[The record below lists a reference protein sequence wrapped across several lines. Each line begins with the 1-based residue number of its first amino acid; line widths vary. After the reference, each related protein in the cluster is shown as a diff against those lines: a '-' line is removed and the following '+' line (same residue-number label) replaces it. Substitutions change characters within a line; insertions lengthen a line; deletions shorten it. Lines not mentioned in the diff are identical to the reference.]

1 MTAMILQ
8 PKKGKTDEEI
18 AAARERAIA
27 SLENKEYKIFPTFAG
42 EGFSPEVCK
51 QLLTINPPLL
61 CLGYFLLSMSYCDT
75 AYFCNGWEL
84 DRECRLE
91 HAAAEEYGLSILYE
105 E

>member
-1 MTAMILQ
+1 MKAMILQ

-27 SLENKEYKIFPTFAG
+27 ALENKEYKIPTFAG

-51 QLLTINPPLL
+51 QLLTINPPLM

>member
-8 PKKGKTDEEI
+8 PKKSKTDEEI

-27 SLENKEYKIFPTFAG
+27 VLENKKYKIFPAFAG

-84 DRECRLE
+84 DRECRLG